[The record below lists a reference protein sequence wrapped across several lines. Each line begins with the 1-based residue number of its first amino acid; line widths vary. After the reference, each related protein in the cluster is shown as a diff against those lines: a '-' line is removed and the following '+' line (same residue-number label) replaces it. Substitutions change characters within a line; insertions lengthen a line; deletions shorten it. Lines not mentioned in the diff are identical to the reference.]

1 MRLFIA
7 LDIPDDI
14 RQRIARFVEGVS
26 GFAPDAKWVGP
37 ETFHITLKFIGEK
50 SADDAERIRQVLRI
64 IKAAPVTA
72 TFRGYGFFPTA
83 NKARVFWTGIHADEH
98 LAQLASLVDQAT
110 ATLGIPR
117 ETAPF
122 TPHLTLAR
130 ARDRSPCGAS
140 GRPQAHPGDRPR
152 NTFARMHERLQTLSE
167 PEFGTMTAT
176 EFFLYESKLSPKGA
190 QYAKLERF
198 ALQAIAQ
205 DGGAAQD
212 SHNNE

>member
-50 SADDAERIRQVLRI
+50 SAEDAERIKQVLRT

-72 TFRGYGFFPTA
+72 SFRGYGFFPSP
-83 NKARVFWTGIHADEH
+83 NKARVFWTGIHADSH
-98 LAQLASLVDQAT
+98 LAQLASSVDHTT

-117 ETAPF
+117 ESAPF

-130 ARDRSPCGAS
+130 ARGSSLRGAFT
-140 GRPQAHPGDRPR
+140 H
-152 NTFARMHERLQTLSE
+152 MHEKLQALAE

-190 QYAKLERF
+190 HYTKLERF
-198 ALQAIAQ
+198 ALSAS
-205 DGGAAQD
+205 AAQN